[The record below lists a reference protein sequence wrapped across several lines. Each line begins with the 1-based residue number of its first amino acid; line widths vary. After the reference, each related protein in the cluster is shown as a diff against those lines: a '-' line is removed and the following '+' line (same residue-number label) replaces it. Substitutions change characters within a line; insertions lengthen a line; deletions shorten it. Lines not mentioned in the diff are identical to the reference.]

1 MKFFQPKQRK
11 KNDTFLFAVCSTASV
26 CDIILSNKL
35 DIFSVTKT
43 WLASNGNN
51 TSLAE
56 NLNSLTDFKV
66 LQAPREN
73 AKGGGVALLFR
84 KVFNTVKNASPKF
97 TSFEHLDVTICYA
110 KFKARLVIIY
120 RPPPSRKNKLTVSR
134 CAHYDR

>member
-84 KVFNTVKNASPKF
+84 KVFNLC
-97 TSFEHLDVTICYA
+97 EI
-110 KFKARLVIIY
+110 
-120 RPPPSRKNKLTVSR
+120 
-134 CAHYDR
+134 